1 MEAQVF
7 PDLLDLFDVQEGDV
21 PLPGEP
27 SVADEDPLLD
37 DVGEGHPAE
46 DLCEEVWEEPVAG
59 VLSPQLGLEAVLAV
73 QHGRLV
79 VAAVDEDLKKRAPN
93 SEDGK
98 CSVPFPT

>member
-46 DLCEEVWEEPVAG
+46 DLGEVVGEEPG
-59 VLSPQLGLEAVLAV
+59 WQF
-73 QHGRLV
+73 
-79 VAAVDEDLKKRAPN
+79 N
-93 SEDGK
+93 
-98 CSVPFPT
+98 